1 MRRIISML
9 VAVTAAGGL
18 ALFGLISAGA
28 ASAGT
33 AGTTGPGSWS
43 FDPGDGSNTIST
55 TYNTSTSTSTAY
67 QAQIQ
72 QPINPNGSSV
82 WPTKKGVIPVQ
93 FYLQQATD
101 TKTTKTPTT
110 VYPDTLTSDG
120 TPYPGLNSYSALFW
134 TPPSGSGL
142 TVGGLTNL
150 TAYFRWLEGQNQA
163 GSMRWTINTPDGN
176 VYVYYGEPFNTGAG
190 TVDSG
195 VNMITDPTN
204 TSRVEAQSPLP
215 ASPQYDTWN
224 NVMPR
229 PVAGVGSIAS
239 EPVNWVQL
247 VIDSGTSTAPEQV
260 QLSDVQ
266 ITAGGNTSEYVPGT
280 VTGTPVTTDSFGPW
294 ANTTSPAM
302 YIDIA
307 KGTSADPGTVDET
320 TYTGVGDTSGQFAVV
335 DGKYKYNLSN
345 NLSTGT
351 YNVFM
356 TPNTDANRIPVTNSP
371 TGAATFVLK

>member
-1 MRRIISML
+1 MLRIIRML
-9 VAVTAAGGL
+9 TAATAAGGL
-18 ALFGLISAGA
+18 ALLGLVTAGA

-33 AGTTGPGSWS
+33 PGTTGPGIWS
-43 FDPGDGSNTIST
+43 FDPGDGSNAIST
-55 TYNTSTSTSTAY
+55 TYNTVTSTSTAY

-72 QPINPNGSSV
+72 QPINPNGTSV
-82 WPTKKGVIPVQ
+82 WPAKKGVIPVQ

-120 TPYPGLNSYSALFW
+120 SPYPGLNSYGALFW
-134 TPPSGSGL
+134 TPPIGSNL

-150 TAYFRWLEGQNQA
+150 TAYFNWLAGTNQA

-176 VYVYYGEPFNTGAG
+176 VFVYYGDPMNTGTA
-190 TVDSG
+190 DSG
-195 VNMITDPTN
+195 VNMITHGGN
-204 TSRVEAQSPLP
+204 RVEISQLNPAHSPL
-215 ASPQYDTWN
+215 YDTWTS
-224 NVMPR
+224 VLADSATSGTQ
-229 PVAGVGSIAS
+229 VAN

-247 VIDSGTSTAPEQV
+247 VIDSGTSTAPEKV

-266 ITAGGNTSEYVPGT
+266 ITDNQGTSEYVPGT
-280 VTGTPVTTDSFGPW
+280 VTGTPITTDSFGPW

-307 KGTSADPGTVDET
+307 KGTSADPGTVDEA

-345 NLSTGT
+345 NLSPGT

-356 TPNTDANRIPVTNSP
+356 TPDTDANRIPVTNSP